1 MSTNTSFNLSLLIG
15 LMIIV
20 LLFILFIQ
28 FKKGKFTPNYRL
40 FFILGTTW
48 TPLGVVFYINTKN
61 YGFLVMGI
69 IFLILGLANK
79 DKWEETEPI
88 ATRQSKIII
97 GILAIGLL
105 VLGLFLFRYLK

>member
-1 MSTNTSFNLSLLIG
+1 MGTNTSFNLSLLIG

-20 LLFILFIQ
+20 LLIILFIQ

-48 TPLGVVFYINTKN
+48 TPLGVVFYITTGNF
-61 YGFLVMGI
+61 GFFVMGI

-79 DKWEETEPI
+79 NKWEETEPI
-88 ATRQSKIII
+88 VARQSKIII
-97 GILAIGLL
+97 GIFAIGLL
-105 VLGLFLFRYLK
+105 VLGLLLFKYFK